1 MYIYKKFTKY
11 IREVKNLEN
20 QVSRR
25 GKIRVRLYTSVLIL
39 VLFSAF
45 VINAQKA
52 SELSR
57 QLNADAERSLST
69 LEACMSSINTN
80 LTKGLYANTTP
91 MLSSMA
97 ISLTRDAASAKN
109 SLSALPLSDTQLD
122 NILKFLSQVGAFVST
137 LDRKLSLG
145 EPITSEERNQ
155 LKQLIDISQ
164 KLLSELD
171 TITQGVEDGSVS
183 FKQAGSTLQKS
194 ADQSVQIDSAFGDA
208 EQTITDYPTL
218 IYDGPFSDHI
228 LNQSPKTLEGKS
240 DISKEKALEIAS
252 DFIGIDKST
261 LHFDSETNGVIET
274 YNFFVDSINISVC
287 KKGGAVLYLLGSSSA
302 GESVIS
308 PEQAVEN
315 AKNFLSTKG
324 YENMKESY
332 YSTQDGI
339 CTVNFA
345 YENEGVICYP
355 DLIKLSVSLE
365 TGNIISFDARGYIM
379 NHTDRPPVQSKISA
393 DEAKMSVSDYL
404 TVMSSRLAVI
414 PTDYKTEKTAY
425 EFHCKTPDEQ
435 EVLVYIDVLTAKE
448 DDILL
453 LLYSDGGILTK

>member
-25 GKIRVRLYTSVLIL
+25 GKIRVRLYASVLIL

-122 NILKFLSQVGAFVST
+122 NMLKFLSQVGAFVST

-145 EPITSEERNQ
+145 EPITSEDRNQ

-261 LHFDSETNGVIET
+261 LRFDSETNGVIET

-315 AKNFLSTKG
+315 AKNFLSAKG

-345 YENEGVICYP
+345 YENDGVICYP

>member
-25 GKIRVRLYTSVLIL
+25 GKIRVRLYASVLIL

-122 NILKFLSQVGAFVST
+122 NMLKFLSQVGAFVST

-155 LKQLIDISQ
+155 LKQLIDVSQ

-208 EQTITDYPTL
+208 EQTLTDYPTL

-240 DISKEKALEIAS
+240 DVSKEKALEIAS

-261 LHFDSETNGVIET
+261 LRFDSETNGVIET

-315 AKNFLSTKG
+315 AKNFLSAKG
-324 YENMKESY
+324 YKNMKESY

-435 EVLVYIDVLTAKE
+435 EVLVYIDILTAKE

>member
-1 MYIYKKFTKY
+1 M
-11 IREVKNLEN
+11 EN

-25 GKIRVRLYTSVLIL
+25 GKIRVRLYASVLIL

-45 VINAQKA
+45 VINAKKA

-122 NILKFLSQVGAFVST
+122 NMLKFLSQVGAFVST

-261 LHFDSETNGVIET
+261 LRFDSETNGVIET

-315 AKNFLSTKG
+315 AKSFLSTKG

>member
-1 MYIYKKFTKY
+1 M
-11 IREVKNLEN
+11 EN

-25 GKIRVRLYTSVLIL
+25 GKIRVRLYASVLIL

-122 NILKFLSQVGAFVST
+122 NMLKFLSQVGAFVST

-145 EPITSEERNQ
+145 ESITSEERNQ
-155 LKQLIDISQ
+155 LKQLIDVSQ

-208 EQTITDYPTL
+208 EQTLTDYPTL

-228 LNQSPKTLEGKS
+228 LNQTPKTLEGKS

-252 DFIGIDKST
+252 DFIGIDKNT
-261 LHFDSETNGVIET
+261 LRFDSETNGVIET

-302 GESVIS
+302 GESVIT

-315 AKNFLSTKG
+315 AKNFLRAKG

-355 DLIKLSVSLE
+355 DLIKISVSLE

-404 TVMSSRLAVI
+404 TVMSTRLAVI

>member
-25 GKIRVRLYTSVLIL
+25 GKIRVRLYASVLIL

-109 SLSALPLSDTQLD
+109 SLSALPLSETQLD
-122 NILKFLSQVGAFVST
+122 NMLKFLSQVGAFVST

-183 FKQAGSTLQKS
+183 FNQAGSTLQKS

-261 LHFDSETNGVIET
+261 LRFDSETNGVIET

-315 AKNFLSTKG
+315 AKNFLSAKG

>member
-25 GKIRVRLYTSVLIL
+25 GKIRVRLYASVLIL

-122 NILKFLSQVGAFVST
+122 NMLKFLSQVGAFVST

-155 LKQLIDISQ
+155 LKQLIDVSQ

-208 EQTITDYPTL
+208 EQTLTDYPTL

-228 LNQSPKTLEGKS
+228 LNQTPKTFEGKS
-240 DISKEKALEIAS
+240 DVSKEKALEIAS

-261 LHFDSETNGVIET
+261 LRFDSETNGVIET

-315 AKNFLSTKG
+315 AKNFLSAKG
-324 YENMKESY
+324 YKNMKESY

-404 TVMSSRLAVI
+404 TVMSSRLAII

>member
-1 MYIYKKFTKY
+1 M
-11 IREVKNLEN
+11 EN

-25 GKIRVRLYTSVLIL
+25 GKIRVRLYASVLIL

-109 SLSALPLSDTQLD
+109 SLSALPLSDAQLD
-122 NILKFLSQVGAFVST
+122 NMLKFLSQVGAFVST

-155 LKQLIDISQ
+155 LKQLIDVSQ

-194 ADQSVQIDSAFGDA
+194 ADQSMQIGSAFGDA
-208 EQTITDYPTL
+208 EQTLTDYPTL

-228 LNQSPKTLEGKS
+228 LNQTPKTLEGKS

-252 DFIGIDKST
+252 DFIGVDKST
-261 LHFDSETNGVIET
+261 LRFDSETNGVIET

-287 KKGGAVLYLLGSSSA
+287 KKGGAVLYLLGSSNA
-302 GESVIS
+302 GESVIT

-315 AKNFLSTKG
+315 AKNFLSAKG

>member
-25 GKIRVRLYTSVLIL
+25 GKIRVRLYASVLIL

-122 NILKFLSQVGAFVST
+122 NMLKFLSQVGAFVST

-155 LKQLIDISQ
+155 LKQLIDVSQ

-171 TITQGVEDGSVS
+171 TITQGVENGSVS

-208 EQTITDYPTL
+208 EQTLTDYPTL

-261 LHFDSETNGVIET
+261 LRFDSETNGVIET

-315 AKNFLSTKG
+315 AESFLSAKG

>member
-25 GKIRVRLYTSVLIL
+25 GKIRVRLYASVLVL

-122 NILKFLSQVGAFVST
+122 NMLKFLSQVGAFVST

-145 EPITSEERNQ
+145 ESITSEERNQ
-155 LKQLIDISQ
+155 LKQLIDVSQ

-183 FKQAGSTLQKS
+183 FKQAGSTLKKS
-194 ADQSVQIDSAFGDA
+194 TDQSMQIGSAFGDA
-208 EQTITDYPTL
+208 EQTLTDYPTL

-252 DFIGIDKST
+252 DFIGVDKST
-261 LHFDSETNGVIET
+261 LRFDSETNGVIET

-287 KKGGAVLYLLGSSSA
+287 KKGGAVLYLLGSSNA
-302 GESVIS
+302 GESVIT

-315 AKNFLSTKG
+315 AKNFLSAKG

>member
-25 GKIRVRLYTSVLIL
+25 GKIRVRLYASVLIL

-122 NILKFLSQVGAFVST
+122 NMLKFLSQVGAFVST

-145 EPITSEERNQ
+145 ESITSEERNQ
-155 LKQLIDISQ
+155 LKQLIDVSQ

-194 ADQSVQIDSAFGDA
+194 TDQSVQIDSAFGDA
-208 EQTITDYPTL
+208 EQTLTDYPTL

-228 LNQSPKTLEGKS
+228 LNQSPKALEGKS

-252 DFIGIDKST
+252 DFIGADKST
-261 LHFDSETNGVIET
+261 LRFDSETNGVIET

-287 KKGGAVLYLLGSSSA
+287 KKGGAVLYLLGSSNA
-302 GESVIS
+302 GESVIT

-315 AKNFLSTKG
+315 AENFLSAKG
-324 YENMKESY
+324 YKNMKESY
-332 YSTQDGI
+332 YSTHDGI

-404 TVMSSRLAVI
+404 TVMSSRLAII

>member
-1 MYIYKKFTKY
+1 MEK
-11 IREVKNLEN
+11 

-25 GKIRVRLYTSVLIL
+25 GKIRAMLYISVLIL
-39 VLFSAF
+39 ALFSGLL
-45 VINAQKA
+45 INAHKA
-52 SELSR
+52 SELSHR
-57 QLNADAERSLST
+57 LNADSERSLAA

-97 ISLTRDAASAKN
+97 ISLTRDASSAKN

-122 NILKFLSQVGAFVST
+122 NMLKFLSQVGSFVST

-145 EPITSEERNQ
+145 ESITNEEREE

-171 TITQGVEDGSVS
+171 GITQGVEDGSVS
-183 FKQAGSTLQKS
+183 FEQAGNTLEAK
-194 ADQSVQIDSAFGDA
+194 ANATTLIDSALGDA
-208 EQTITDYPTL
+208 EQTLTDYPTL

-228 LNQSPKTLEGKS
+228 LNQSPKTLEGKA
-240 DISKEKALEIAS
+240 DISKDEAQAIAA
-252 DFIGIDKST
+252 DFIGTDKES
-261 LHFDSETNGVIET
+261 LRFDGEVSGTTEA
-274 YNFFVDSINISVC
+274 YNFSVDSINISVC
-287 KKGGAVLYLLGSSSA
+287 KKGGAVLYLLGSSNA
-302 GESVIS
+302 GESALTC
-308 PEQAVEN
+308 EQAIES
-315 AKNFLSTKG
+315 AHNFLSSKG
-324 YENMKESY
+324 YNDMKESY

-339 CTVNFA
+339 CTINFA
-345 YENEGVICYP
+345 YEKNGVVYYP

-365 TGNIISFDARGYIM
+365 TGNVISFDARGYIM
-379 NHTDRPPVQSKISA
+379 NHTERSLPENMISA
-393 DEAKMSVSDYL
+393 DDAKTAVSDYL
-404 TVMSSRLAVI
+404 TVMSTRLAVI

-425 EFHCKTPDEQ
+425 EFYCKTPDEQ

>member
-1 MYIYKKFTKY
+1 MEK
-11 IREVKNLEN
+11 

-25 GKIRVRLYTSVLIL
+25 GKIRVRLYISVLIL
-39 VLFSAF
+39 ALFSGL

-57 QLNADAERSLST
+57 RLNADSERSLAA

-97 ISLTRDAASAKN
+97 ISLTRDASSAKN

-122 NILKFLSQVGAFVST
+122 NMLKFLSQVGSFVST

-145 EPITSEERNQ
+145 ESITSEEREE
-155 LKQLIDISQ
+155 LKQLIDVSQ

-171 TITQGVEDGSVS
+171 GITQGVEDGSIS
-183 FKQAGSTLQKS
+183 FELAGDTLERKADS
-194 ADQSVQIDSAFGDA
+194 ATLIDSAFGDA

-228 LNQSPKTLEGKS
+228 LNQSPKTLEGKA
-240 DISKEKALEIAS
+240 DISKDEAQTIAA
-252 DFIGIDKST
+252 DFIGTDKES
-261 LHFDSETNGVIET
+261 LRFDGEVSGTVEA
-274 YNFFVDSINISVC
+274 YDFSVDSINISVC
-287 KKGGAVLYLLGSSSA
+287 KKGGAVLYLLGSSNA
-302 GESVIS
+302 GESTLTC
-308 PEQAVEN
+308 EQAIES
-315 AKNFLSTKG
+315 ARSFLTSKG
-324 YENMKESY
+324 YDDMKESY

-339 CTVNFA
+339 CTINFA
-345 YENEGVICYP
+345 YEKDGVVYYP

-365 TGNIISFDARGYIM
+365 TGNVISFDARGYIM
-379 NHTDRPPVQSKISA
+379 NHTERSLPQNMISA
-393 DEAKMSVSDYL
+393 DDAKTAVSDYL
-404 TVMSSRLAVI
+404 TVMSTRLAVI

>member
-1 MYIYKKFTKY
+1 M
-11 IREVKNLEN
+11 EN

-122 NILKFLSQVGAFVST
+122 NMLKFLSQVGAFVST

-261 LHFDSETNGVIET
+261 LRFDSETNGV
-274 YNFFVDSINISVC
+274 
-287 KKGGAVLYLLGSSSA
+287 
-302 GESVIS
+302 
-308 PEQAVEN
+308 
-315 AKNFLSTKG
+315 
-324 YENMKESY
+324 MKRTIFS
-332 YSTQDGI
+332 
-339 CTVNFA
+339 
-345 YENEGVICYP
+345 
-355 DLIKLSVSLE
+355 LI
-365 TGNIISFDARGYIM
+365 R
-379 NHTDRPPVQSKISA
+379 
-393 DEAKMSVSDYL
+393 
-404 TVMSSRLAVI
+404 
-414 PTDYKTEKTAY
+414 
-425 EFHCKTPDEQ
+425 
-435 EVLVYIDVLTAKE
+435 
-448 DDILL
+448 
-453 LLYSDGGILTK
+453 

>member
-25 GKIRVRLYTSVLIL
+25 GKIRVRLYASVLIL

-122 NILKFLSQVGAFVST
+122 NMLKFLSQVGAFVST

-155 LKQLIDISQ
+155 LKQLIDVSQ

-208 EQTITDYPTL
+208 EQTLTDYPTL

-261 LHFDSETNGVIET
+261 LRFDSETNGVIET

-315 AKNFLSTKG
+315 AKNFLSAKG
-324 YENMKESY
+324 YKNMKESY

>member
-25 GKIRVRLYTSVLIL
+25 GKIRVRLYASVLIL

-122 NILKFLSQVGAFVST
+122 NMLKFLSQVGAFVST

-155 LKQLIDISQ
+155 LKQLIDVSQ

-194 ADQSVQIDSAFGDA
+194 TDQSMQIGSAFGDA
-208 EQTITDYPTL
+208 EQTLTDYPTL

-261 LHFDSETNGVIET
+261 LRFDSETNGVIET

-287 KKGGAVLYLLGSSSA
+287 KKGGAVLYLLGSSNA
-302 GESVIS
+302 GESVIT

-315 AKNFLSTKG
+315 AKNFLSAKG
-324 YENMKESY
+324 YKNMKESY

-404 TVMSSRLAVI
+404 TVMSSRLAII

>member
-25 GKIRVRLYTSVLIL
+25 GKIRVRLYASVLVL

-122 NILKFLSQVGAFVST
+122 NMLKFLSQVGAFVST

-145 EPITSEERNQ
+145 ESITSEERNQ
-155 LKQLIDISQ
+155 LKQLIDVSQ

-183 FKQAGSTLQKS
+183 FKQAGSTLKKS
-194 ADQSVQIDSAFGDA
+194 TDQSMQIDSAFGDA
-208 EQTITDYPTL
+208 EQTLTDYPTL

-252 DFIGIDKST
+252 DFIGVDKST
-261 LHFDSETNGVIET
+261 LRFDSETNGVIET

-315 AKNFLSTKG
+315 AKNFLSAKG
-324 YENMKESY
+324 YKNMKESY

>member
-25 GKIRVRLYTSVLIL
+25 GKIRVRLYASVLIL

-122 NILKFLSQVGAFVST
+122 NMLKFLSQVGAFVST

-155 LKQLIDISQ
+155 LKQLIDVSQ

-194 ADQSVQIDSAFGDA
+194 TDQSVQIDSAFGDA
-208 EQTITDYPTL
+208 EQTLTDYPTL

-228 LNQSPKTLEGKS
+228 LNQSPKALEGKS

-252 DFIGIDKST
+252 DFIGADKST
-261 LHFDSETNGVIET
+261 LRFDSETNGVIET

-287 KKGGAVLYLLGSSSA
+287 KKGGAVLYLLGSSNA
-302 GESVIS
+302 GESVIT

-315 AKNFLSTKG
+315 AKNFLSAKG
-324 YENMKESY
+324 YKNMKESY

>member
-25 GKIRVRLYTSVLIL
+25 GKIRVRLYASVLIL

-122 NILKFLSQVGAFVST
+122 NMLKFLSQVGAFVST

-155 LKQLIDISQ
+155 LKQLIDVSQ

-171 TITQGVEDGSVS
+171 SITQGVENGSVS

-208 EQTITDYPTL
+208 EQTLTDYPTL

-261 LHFDSETNGVIET
+261 LRFDSETNGVIET

-315 AKNFLSTKG
+315 AKSFLSATG

>member
-11 IREVKNLEN
+11 IQEVKNLEN

-25 GKIRVRLYTSVLIL
+25 GKIRVRLYASVLIL

-122 NILKFLSQVGAFVST
+122 NMLKFLSQVGAFVST

-155 LKQLIDISQ
+155 LKQLIDVSQ

-208 EQTITDYPTL
+208 EQTLTDYPTL

-228 LNQSPKTLEGKS
+228 LNQTPKTLEGKT
-240 DISKEKALEIAS
+240 DVSKEKALEIAS

-261 LHFDSETNGVIET
+261 LRFDSETNGVIET

-315 AKNFLSTKG
+315 AKNFLSAKG
-324 YENMKESY
+324 YKNMKESY

-345 YENEGVICYP
+345 YEDEGVICYP

-414 PTDYKTEKTAY
+414 PTDYKAEKTAY

>member
-1 MYIYKKFTKY
+1 M
-11 IREVKNLEN
+11 EN

-25 GKIRVRLYTSVLIL
+25 GKIRVRLYASVLIL

-122 NILKFLSQVGAFVST
+122 NMLKFLSQVGAFVST

-155 LKQLIDISQ
+155 LKQLIDVSQ

-194 ADQSVQIDSAFGDA
+194 TDQSVQIGSAFGDA
-208 EQTITDYPTL
+208 EQTLTDYPTL

-252 DFIGIDKST
+252 DFIGVDKST
-261 LHFDSETNGVIET
+261 LRFDSETNGVIET

-287 KKGGAVLYLLGSSSA
+287 KKGGAVLYLLGSSNA
-302 GESVIS
+302 GESVIT

-315 AKNFLSTKG
+315 AKNFLSAKG

>member
-1 MYIYKKFTKY
+1 M
-11 IREVKNLEN
+11 EN

-25 GKIRVRLYTSVLIL
+25 GKIRVRLYASVLIL

-122 NILKFLSQVGAFVST
+122 NMLKFLSQVGAFVST

-145 EPITSEERNQ
+145 ESITSEERNQ
-155 LKQLIDISQ
+155 LKQLIDVSQ

-194 ADQSVQIDSAFGDA
+194 ADQSMQIDSAFGDA
-208 EQTITDYPTL
+208 EQTLTDYPTL

-252 DFIGIDKST
+252 DFIGVDKST
-261 LHFDSETNGVIET
+261 LRFDSETNGVIET

-287 KKGGAVLYLLGSSSA
+287 KKGGAVLYLLGSSNA
-302 GESVIS
+302 GESVIT

-315 AKNFLSTKG
+315 AKNFLSAKG

-404 TVMSSRLAVI
+404 TVMSSRLAII

>member
-25 GKIRVRLYTSVLIL
+25 GKIRVRLYASVLIF

-122 NILKFLSQVGAFVST
+122 NMLKFLSQVGAFVST

-145 EPITSEERNQ
+145 ESITSEERNQ
-155 LKQLIDISQ
+155 LKQLIDVSQ

-194 ADQSVQIDSAFGDA
+194 TDQSMQIDSAFGDA
-208 EQTITDYPTL
+208 EQTLTDYPTL

-252 DFIGIDKST
+252 DFIGVDKST
-261 LHFDSETNGVIET
+261 LRFDSETNGVIET

-287 KKGGAVLYLLGSSSA
+287 KKGGAVLYLLGSSNA
-302 GESVIS
+302 GESVIT

-315 AKNFLSTKG
+315 AKNFLSAKG

>member
-11 IREVKNLEN
+11 IQEVKNLEN

-25 GKIRVRLYTSVLIL
+25 GKIRVRLYASVLIL

-122 NILKFLSQVGAFVST
+122 NMLKFLSQVGAFVST

-155 LKQLIDISQ
+155 LKQLIDVSQ

-208 EQTITDYPTL
+208 EQTLTDYPTL

-228 LNQSPKTLEGKS
+228 LNQTPKTLEGKT
-240 DISKEKALEIAS
+240 DVSKEKALEIAS

-261 LHFDSETNGVIET
+261 LRFDSETNGVIET

-315 AKNFLSTKG
+315 AKNFLSAKG
-324 YENMKESY
+324 YKNMKESY

-345 YENEGVICYP
+345 YEDEGVICYP

-365 TGNIISFDARGYIM
+365 TGNITSFDARGYIM

>member
-25 GKIRVRLYTSVLIL
+25 GKIRVRLYASVLIL

-122 NILKFLSQVGAFVST
+122 NMLKFLSQVGAFVST

-261 LHFDSETNGVIET
+261 LRFDSETNGVIET

-315 AKNFLSTKG
+315 AKNFLSAKG
-324 YENMKESY
+324 YKNMKESY

>member
-1 MYIYKKFTKY
+1 M
-11 IREVKNLEN
+11 EN

-25 GKIRVRLYTSVLIL
+25 GKIRVRLYASVLIL

-122 NILKFLSQVGAFVST
+122 NMLKFLSQVGAFVST

-155 LKQLIDISQ
+155 LKQLIDVSQ

-228 LNQSPKTLEGKS
+228 LQKESVYLADKPEVTRDEAQ
-240 DISKEKALEIAS
+240 EKAAKILKMDKTDLEFVAEEADTTAAYCFRHDDTVIAV
-252 DFIGIDKST
+252 T
-261 LHFDSETNGVIET
+261 
-274 YNFFVDSINISVC
+274 
-287 KKGGAVLYLLGSSSA
+287 KKGGSLLYMLSSSFV
-302 GESVIS
+302 GES
-308 PEQAVEN
+308 
-315 AKNFLSTKG
+315 TMG
-324 YENMKESY
+324 YEDARKYAAEFLVQNGFFDMKESY
-332 YSTQDGI
+332 YSISDGI
-339 CTVNFA
+339 CTVNYA
-345 YENEGVICYP
+345 YKDGEYICYP
-355 DLIKLSVSLE
+355 DLIKISVSLE
-365 TGNIISFDARGYIM
+365 DGKILSADCRGYLM
-379 NHTDRPPVQSKISA
+379 NHKARRIPAPTLPAAEAQKNISPL
-393 DEAKMSVSDYL
+393 L
-404 TVMSSRLAVI
+404 TVTDTRLAVI
-414 PTDYKTEKTAY
+414 PTDGGAEKYTY
-425 EFHCKTPDEQ
+425 EFHCKNESGTEF
-435 EVLVYIDVLTAKE
+435 LVYIDTETGFE
-448 DDILL
+448 DDILI
-453 LLYSDGGILTK
+453 LLYADDGVLTK

>member
-25 GKIRVRLYTSVLIL
+25 GKIRVRLYASVLIL

-122 NILKFLSQVGAFVST
+122 NMLKFLSQVGAFVST

-155 LKQLIDISQ
+155 LKQLIDVSQ

-208 EQTITDYPTL
+208 EQTLTDYPTL

-252 DFIGIDKST
+252 DFIGIDKNT
-261 LHFDSETNGVIET
+261 LRFDSETNGVIET
-274 YNFFVDSINISVC
+274 YNFFIDSINISVC

-315 AKNFLSTKG
+315 AKNFLSAKG
-324 YENMKESY
+324 YKNMKESY

>member
-11 IREVKNLEN
+11 IQEVKNLEN

-25 GKIRVRLYTSVLIL
+25 GKIRVRLYASVLIL

-122 NILKFLSQVGAFVST
+122 NMLKFLSQVGAFVST

-145 EPITSEERNQ
+145 ESITSEERNQ
-155 LKQLIDISQ
+155 LKQLIDVSQ

-194 ADQSVQIDSAFGDA
+194 TDQSMQIGSAFGDA
-208 EQTITDYPTL
+208 EQTLTDYPTL

-261 LHFDSETNGVIET
+261 LRFDSETNGVIET

-287 KKGGAVLYLLGSSSA
+287 KKGGAVLYLLGSSNA
-302 GESVIS
+302 GESVIT

-315 AKNFLSTKG
+315 AKNFLSAKG

-414 PTDYKTEKTAY
+414 PTDYKTEKAAY

>member
-25 GKIRVRLYTSVLIL
+25 GKIRVRLYASVLIL

-122 NILKFLSQVGAFVST
+122 NMLKFLSQVGAFVST

-171 TITQGVEDGSVS
+171 TITQGVENGSVS

-208 EQTITDYPTL
+208 EQTLTDYPTL

-261 LHFDSETNGVIET
+261 LRFDSETNGVIET

-315 AKNFLSTKG
+315 AKSFLSAKG

>member
-11 IREVKNLEN
+11 IQEVKNLEN

-25 GKIRVRLYTSVLIL
+25 GKIRVRLYASVLIL

-122 NILKFLSQVGAFVST
+122 NMLKFLSQVGAFVST

-155 LKQLIDISQ
+155 LKQLIDVSQ

-171 TITQGVEDGSVS
+171 TITQGIEDGSVS
-183 FKQAGSTLQKS
+183 FKQAGNTLQKS
-194 ADQSVQIDSAFGDA
+194 ADQSMQIDSAFSDA
-208 EQTITDYPTL
+208 EQTLTDYPTL

-261 LHFDSETNGVIET
+261 LRFDSETNGVIET

-287 KKGGAVLYLLGSSSA
+287 KKGGAVLYLLGSSNA

-315 AKNFLSTKG
+315 AKNFLSAKG
-324 YENMKESY
+324 YKNMKESY

>member
-25 GKIRVRLYTSVLIL
+25 GKIRVRLYASVLIL

-122 NILKFLSQVGAFVST
+122 NMLKFLSQVGAFVST

-155 LKQLIDISQ
+155 LKQLIDVSQ

-171 TITQGVEDGSVS
+171 TITQGVENGSVS

-208 EQTITDYPTL
+208 EQTLTDYPTL

-261 LHFDSETNGVIET
+261 LRFDSETNGVIET

-315 AKNFLSTKG
+315 AKSFLSAKG
-324 YENMKESY
+324 YKNMKESY

-393 DEAKMSVSDYL
+393 DDAKMSVSDYL

>member
-25 GKIRVRLYTSVLIL
+25 GKIRVRLYASVLIL

-122 NILKFLSQVGAFVST
+122 NMLKFLSQVGAFVST

-145 EPITSEERNQ
+145 ESITSEERNQ
-155 LKQLIDISQ
+155 LKQLIDVSQ

-208 EQTITDYPTL
+208 EQTLTDYPTL

-228 LNQSPKTLEGKS
+228 LNQTPKTLEGKS

-252 DFIGIDKST
+252 DFIGIDKNT
-261 LHFDSETNGVIET
+261 LRFDSETNGVIET

-302 GESVIS
+302 GESVIT

-315 AKNFLSTKG
+315 AKNFLRAKG

-355 DLIKLSVSLE
+355 DLIKISVSLE

>member
-25 GKIRVRLYTSVLIL
+25 GKIRVRLYASVLIL

-91 MLSSMA
+91 MLISMA

-122 NILKFLSQVGAFVST
+122 NMLKFLSQVGAFVST

-228 LNQSPKTLEGKS
+228 LSQSPKTLEGKS

-261 LHFDSETNGVIET
+261 LRFDSETNGVIET

-315 AKNFLSTKG
+315 AKNFLSAKG

>member
-25 GKIRVRLYTSVLIL
+25 GKIRVRLYASVLIL

-122 NILKFLSQVGAFVST
+122 NMLKFLSQVGAFVST

-155 LKQLIDISQ
+155 LKQLIDVSQ

-261 LHFDSETNGVIET
+261 LRFDSETNGVIET
-274 YNFFVDSINISVC
+274 YNFFVDSINISIC

-315 AKNFLSTKG
+315 AKNFLSAKG

-404 TVMSSRLAVI
+404 TVMSSRLAII

>member
-25 GKIRVRLYTSVLIL
+25 GKIRVRLYASVLIL

-57 QLNADAERSLST
+57 QLNADAERSLSK

-122 NILKFLSQVGAFVST
+122 NMLKFLSQVGAFVST

-261 LHFDSETNGVIET
+261 LRFDSETNGVIET

-315 AKNFLSTKG
+315 AKNFLSAKG

-345 YENEGVICYP
+345 YENDGVICYP

>member
-25 GKIRVRLYTSVLIL
+25 GKIRVRLYASVLIL

-122 NILKFLSQVGAFVST
+122 NMLKFLSQVGAFVST

-261 LHFDSETNGVIET
+261 LRFDSETNGVIET

-315 AKNFLSTKG
+315 AKNFLSAKG

-339 CTVNFA
+339 CTINFA

>member
-25 GKIRVRLYTSVLIL
+25 GKIRVRLYASVLIL

-97 ISLTRDAASAKN
+97 ISLTRDAASAKS

-122 NILKFLSQVGAFVST
+122 NMLKFLSQVGAFVST

-155 LKQLIDISQ
+155 LKQLIDVSQ

-208 EQTITDYPTL
+208 EQTLTDYPTL

-228 LNQSPKTLEGKS
+228 LNQTPKTLEGKS
-240 DISKEKALEIAS
+240 DVSKEKALEIAS
-252 DFIGIDKST
+252 DFIDIDKST
-261 LHFDSETNGVIET
+261 LRFDSETNGVIET

-287 KKGGAVLYLLGSSSA
+287 KKGGAVLYLLGSSNA

-315 AKNFLSTKG
+315 AKNFLSAKG
-324 YENMKESY
+324 YKNMKESY

>member
-25 GKIRVRLYTSVLIL
+25 GKIRVRLYASVLIL

-122 NILKFLSQVGAFVST
+122 NMLKFLSQVGAFVST

-155 LKQLIDISQ
+155 LKQLIDVSQ

-208 EQTITDYPTL
+208 EQTLTDYPTL

-228 LNQSPKTLEGKS
+228 LNQTPKTLEGKT
-240 DISKEKALEIAS
+240 DVSKEKALEIAS

-261 LHFDSETNGVIET
+261 LRFDSETNGVIET

-315 AKNFLSTKG
+315 AKNFLSAKG
-324 YENMKESY
+324 YKNMKESY

-345 YENEGVICYP
+345 YEDEGVICYP

-414 PTDYKTEKTAY
+414 PTDYKAEKTAY

>member
-1 MYIYKKFTKY
+1 M
-11 IREVKNLEN
+11 EN

-25 GKIRVRLYTSVLIL
+25 GKIRVRLYASVLIL

-122 NILKFLSQVGAFVST
+122 NMLKFLSQVGAFVST

-261 LHFDSETNGVIET
+261 LRFDSETNGVIET

-315 AKNFLSTKG
+315 AKSFLSTKG

>member
-1 MYIYKKFTKY
+1 M
-11 IREVKNLEN
+11 EN

-25 GKIRVRLYTSVLIL
+25 GKIRVRLYASVLIL

-109 SLSALPLSDTQLD
+109 SLLALPLSDTQLD
-122 NILKFLSQVGAFVST
+122 NMLKFLSQVGAFVST

-145 EPITSEERNQ
+145 ESITSEERNQ
-155 LKQLIDISQ
+155 LKQLIDVSQ

-194 ADQSVQIDSAFGDA
+194 TDQSMQIDSAFGDA
-208 EQTITDYPTL
+208 EQTLTDYPTL

-261 LHFDSETNGVIET
+261 LRFDSETNGVIET

-287 KKGGAVLYLLGSSSA
+287 KKGGAVLYLLGSSNA
-302 GESVIS
+302 GESVIT

-315 AKNFLSTKG
+315 AKNFLSAKG

>member
-25 GKIRVRLYTSVLIL
+25 GKIRVRLYASVLIL

-45 VINAQKA
+45 VINAKKA

-122 NILKFLSQVGAFVST
+122 NMLKFLSQVGAFVST

-261 LHFDSETNGVIET
+261 LRFDSETNGVIET

-315 AKNFLSTKG
+315 AKSFLSTKG